1 MINDSD
7 VRVKCCEEC
16 STRGP
21 NLVLGSGVRA
31 PRRSPISRSVLS
43 LRTGAADGEI
53 VSMGQENGQDQS
65 YRAGAQVSPSLSL
78 KMIRFI
84 FLSSLLLFP
93 IALSLICENE
103 STEAEIP

>member
-1 MINDSD
+1 
-7 VRVKCCEEC
+7 
-16 STRGP
+16 
-21 NLVLGSGVRA
+21 
-31 PRRSPISRSVLS
+31 
-43 LRTGAADGEI
+43 
-53 VSMGQENGQDQS
+53 MGQENGQDQS